1 MMMQTPY
8 IKIRFEWFVMSS
20 INQSFEEFVSLIKN
34 LVCQSL
40 NNKKDIIKNV
50 DLFVKNSPPLKSLYK
65 KIFILGRIQS
75 QIKYF

>member
-1 MMMQTPY
+1 MMQTSY

-20 INQSFEEFVSLIKN
+20 INQSFKEFVSLIKN

-40 NNKKDIIKNV
+40 NNKKNIKNV
-50 DLFVKNSPPLKSLYK
+50 DLFIKNSPPLKSLYK
-65 KIFILGRIQS
+65 KVFILERIQS

>member
-1 MMMQTPY
+1 MMQTSY

-20 INQSFEEFVSLIKN
+20 INQSFKEFVSLIKN

-40 NNKKDIIKNV
+40 NNKKNIKNV
-50 DLFVKNSPPLKSLYK
+50 DLFIKNSPPLKSLYK
-65 KIFILGRIQS
+65 KVFILERIRS

>member
-1 MMMQTPY
+1 MMMQTSY

-34 LVCQSL
+34 LVFQSL
-40 NNKKDIIKNV
+40 NNKKNIKNV
-50 DLFVKNSPPLKSLYK
+50 DLFIKNSPPLKSLYK
-65 KIFILGRIQS
+65 KVFILERIRS

>member
-1 MMMQTPY
+1 MMQTSY

-34 LVCQSL
+34 LVFQSL
-40 NNKKDIIKNV
+40 NNKKNIKNV
-50 DLFVKNSPPLKSLYK
+50 DLFIKNSPPLKSLYK
-65 KIFILGRIQS
+65 KVFILERIRS

>member
-1 MMMQTPY
+1 MMMQTSY

-34 LVCQSL
+34 LVFQSL
-40 NNKKDIIKNV
+40 NNKKNIKNV
-50 DLFVKNSPPLKSLYK
+50 DLFIKNSPPLKSLYK
-65 KIFILGRIQS
+65 KIFILERIRS

>member
-1 MMMQTPY
+1 MMQTSY

-20 INQSFEEFVSLIKN
+20 INQSFKEFISLIKN

-40 NNKKDIIKNV
+40 NNKKNIKNV
-50 DLFVKNSPPLKSLYK
+50 DLFIKNSPPLKSLYK
-65 KIFILGRIQS
+65 KVFILERIRS